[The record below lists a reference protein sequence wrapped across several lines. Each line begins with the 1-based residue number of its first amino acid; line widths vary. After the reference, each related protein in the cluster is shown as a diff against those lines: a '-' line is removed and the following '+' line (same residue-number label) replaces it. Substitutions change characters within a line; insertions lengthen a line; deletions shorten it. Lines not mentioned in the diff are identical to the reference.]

1 MFVLNVIGVVDLTP
15 VKCVK
20 NILLSQFKVVTGDIF
35 ADIVL
40 WKVNP
45 SRKLSDILASVK
57 DYI

>member
-1 MFVLNVIGVVDLTP
+1 MFVLNVTGVVDLTP

-20 NILLSQFKVVTGDIF
+20 NILLSQLKVVTGDIF

-45 SRKLSDILASVK
+45 SRKLSDILARVK